1 MASTSGVGSSTPT
14 DTSQIT
20 FAEKSGYQSLTTE
33 DFVKLLVTQ
42 LQNQNPM
49 DPMKDSDLT
58 QQVSAIQSLNST
70 SQLISTLDSF
80 GQNQNLGAAANLI
93 GREITG
99 KVDNKD
105 VTGIAGK
112 AIVEDGKVYIM
123 VGEDKV
129 PFDTISSVG
138 SGSSEDSESSS
149 LDAISNLLK
158 TLTGNSDS
166 SSSSS
171 SSSADGTSASDQ
183 AEQLLSSLQNQ
194 ANTSSTNSS
203 SGSSDAG
210 TNEQDLINALES
222 MATTGGSA

>member
-166 SSSSS
+166 SSNSST
-171 SSSADGTSASDQ
+171 DGTSASDQ
-183 AEQLLSSLQNQ
+183 AEQLLNSLQNQ
-194 ANTSSTNSS
+194 TSNSTGNSS
-203 SGSSDAG
+203 SGSSG
-210 TNEQDLINALES
+210 STTNEQDLINALES

>member
-14 DTSQIT
+14 DSSQIDYAT
-20 FAEKSGYQSLTTE
+20 KSGYQSLTTE

-70 SQLISTLDSF
+70 TQLISTLDTF
-80 GQNQNLGAAANLI
+80 GQNQSLGAASSLI

-99 KVDNKD
+99 TVDSKD
-105 VTGIAGK
+105 VTGVADK
-112 AIVEDGKVYIM
+112 AVVDSGKVYVM
-123 VGEDKV
+123 VGDTKV
-129 PFDTISSVG
+129 PFDSITSVG
-138 SGSSEDSESSS
+138 P
-149 LDAISNLLK
+149 A
-158 TLTGNSDS
+158 S

-171 SSSADGTSASDQ
+171 SDSSANALSK
-183 AEQLLSSLQNQ
+183 LLSSLTGNSSSNDSTSDSSSTDQIQQMLNTLQNQ
-194 ANTSSTNSS
+194 ANSSATDSS
-203 SGSSDAG
+203 SGSSDTGVTA
-210 TNEQDLINALES
+210 EDAANALQS

>member
-1 MASTSGVGSSTPT
+1 MVSTSGVGSSTPT
-14 DTSQIT
+14 DASQID

-93 GREITG
+93 GREVTG

-166 SSSSS
+166 SSSGST
-171 SSSADGTSASDQ
+171 DGTSASDQ
-183 AEQLLSSLQNQ
+183 AEQLLNSLQNQ
-194 ANTSSTNSS
+194 TSDSTGNSS
-203 SGSSDAG
+203 SGGSGS
-210 TNEQDLINALES
+210 TTTEQDLINALES
-222 MATTGGSA
+222 MATTGGSS